1 MQKTNFKTRLLALL
15 TAVFMVVMCV
25 PFAAFAEVEGLKK
38 IVVSFYT
45 DGGVEAAYGYSL
57 EPNQDN
63 MIPNAFKTESGLD
76 DSKLDHWTYENGKA
90 DFAPSAIVTYADLAK
105 LVTAT
110 DSEGVGYINLAPV
123 FKTEKPATLQKIIVS
138 FNDAAGKEMAAGYTL
153 TAGDVNSIAGD
164 VYATV
169 CPEGKELD
177 YWTYAGKTFA
187 KGSDVSFEKLAA
199 IIGTDF
205 TSEGEA
211 YVNFVPEFKDK
222 AVEPT
227 PVTLKKI
234 VVAFKDAAG
243 KEMAAGYTLTAE
255 NNLNSIAG
263 DVYADACPAG
273 KELDYWTFSGK
284 KFAKGADVTFEQLA
298 AIIGT
303 NYTDEGVSYVT
314 FVPEFKDK
322 AVEPTPVTLK
332 KIVVSFNDANGKE
345 MAAGY
350 TLTAENNLNSI
361 AGDVYADAC
370 PAGKE
375 LDYWTFSG
383 KKFAKGAD
391 VTFEQLAA
399 IIGTNYTDEGVSY
412 VTFVPEF
419 KDKAVE
425 PTPVTLKKIVVSF
438 NDANG
443 KEMAAGYTLTAEN
456 NLNSIAGDVYA
467 DACPAGKELDYWT
480 FSGKT
485 FAKGADVTFEQLAA
499 IIGDNYTAEGVS
511 YVNFVPEFKNVAASL
526 TKIKMIF
533 TKADGATSVFATGEL
548 TAESEWY
555 VLPDA
560 AGVINLADGEKLT
573 GWTLF
578 QNGAKYAA
586 GEKVTFESLKE
597 LAGKNVD
604 NDGVAYLNFYAD
616 LKTDVELKNITIK
629 YVEDKDGAQEDV
641 AAPQNNFTAKD
652 EFTILTDNLYD
663 GKVPAG
669 KKLIGWQY
677 KNGGNTTNFVKGEH
691 VKFDTLKALL
701 NGNWDNEGN
710 AWVTLT
716 PVFQDVKSNNS
727 SSSSSSSSSN
737 KTTTASNEKQVVK
750 AAAAPANTTKVLPKT
765 GASNVAPLLGGSLAV
780 VALLM
785 GYGVYSLVLRKKD

>member
-15 TAVFMVVMCV
+15 TAAFMLVMCV
-25 PFAAFAEVEGLKK
+25 PFAAFAEDAKLAKAIIHYYNEDGNASVFANETVTDWTTLPTDSALVNFTLGEDEELVWKDDKGNTHAPSEKVTIDGLLAELAGTNINPEDGSCHINFYAIAQKKETPAPVELKTVNTHFNKDGSSATTLFADVAVTAELGWVDMPTTSSCVGLAADE
-38 IVVSFYT
+38 VVT
-45 DGGVEAAYGYSL
+45 G
-57 EPNQDN
+57 
-63 MIPNAFKTESGLD
+63 
-76 DSKLDHWTYENGKA
+76 WTVDNGK
-90 DFAPSAIVTYADLAK
+90 TYAAGSK
-105 LVTAT
+105 VT
-110 DSEGVGYINLAPV
+110 
-123 FKTEKPATLQKIIVS
+123 
-138 FNDAAGKEMAAGYTL
+138 
-153 TAGDVNSIAGD
+153 
-164 VYATV
+164 
-169 CPEGKELD
+169 
-177 YWTYAGKTFA
+177 
-187 KGSDVSFEKLAA
+187 FEELAA
-199 IIGTDF
+199 IVGKNIADDG
-205 TSEGEA
+205 SA
-211 YVNFVPEFKDK
+211 NVNFR
-222 AVEPT
+222 AVIEKKET
-227 PVTLKKI
+227 PAPVELKKVTTHFNKDGNSSTTLFADVAVTPELEWVDMPTTSACVGLAADE
-234 VVAFKDAAG
+234 VVTGWTTDNGKTYAAG
-243 KEMAAGYTLTAE
+243 SK
-255 NNLNSIAG
+255 
-263 DVYADACPAG
+263 
-273 KELDYWTFSGK
+273 
-284 KFAKGADVTFEQLA
+284 VTFEELA
-298 AIIGT
+298 AI
-303 NYTDEGVSYVT
+303 V
-314 FVPEFKDK
+314 
-322 AVEPTPVTLK
+322 
-332 KIVVSFNDANGKE
+332 
-345 MAAGY
+345 
-350 TLTAENNLNSI
+350 
-361 AGDVYADAC
+361 
-370 PAGKE
+370 
-375 LDYWTFSG
+375 
-383 KKFAKGAD
+383 
-391 VTFEQLAA
+391 
-399 IIGTNYTDEGVSY
+399 
-412 VTFVPEF
+412 
-419 KDKAVE
+419 
-425 PTPVTLKKIVVSF
+425 
-438 NDANG
+438 
-443 KEMAAGYTLTAEN
+443 
-456 NLNSIAGDVYA
+456 
-467 DACPAGKELDYWT
+467 
-480 FSGKT
+480 
-485 FAKGADVTFEQLAA
+485 
-499 IIGDNYTAEGVS
+499 GDNIAADGS
-511 YVNFVPEFKNVAASL
+511 ANVNFRAVIEKKTAL

-533 TKADGATSVFATGEL
+533 TKADGTTSVFATGEL

-785 GYGVYSLVLRKKD
+785 GYGVYGLVLRKKD

>member
-15 TAVFMVVMCV
+15 TAAFMLVMCV
-25 PFAAFAEVEGLKK
+25 PFAAFADDEVMTINYYVDNQPVGSDSFKK
-38 IVVSFYT
+38 EY
-45 DGGVEAAYGYSL
+45 
-57 EPNQDN
+57 
-63 MIPNAFKTESGLD
+63 ESWTLRDTFED
-76 DSKLDHWTYENGKA
+76 DSV
-90 DFAPSAIVTYADLAK
+90 I
-105 LVTAT
+105 
-110 DSEGVGYINLAPV
+110 
-123 FKTEKPATLQKIIVS
+123 
-138 FNDAAGKEMAAGYTL
+138 
-153 TAGDVNSIAGD
+153 
-164 VYATV
+164 
-169 CPEGKELD
+169 PEGKELTGWVPLG
-177 YWTYAGKTFA
+177 Y
-187 KGSDVSFEKLAA
+187 SD
-199 IIGTDF
+199 
-205 TSEGEA
+205 
-211 YVNFVPEFKDK
+211 
-222 AVEPT
+222 
-227 PVTLKKI
+227 VTLKLHTNYSWDELSKYAQGGTLTLDPVFEAPKPATKPVYVSYILESGEPLDAEIEKI
-234 VVAFKDAAG
+234 ELEADATTFSTSLL
-243 KEMAAGYTLTAE
+243 KKVPAGYELCET
-255 NNLNSIAG
+255 G
-263 DVYADACPAG
+263 DVY
-273 KELDYWTFSGK
+273 
-284 KFAKGADVTFEQLA
+284 
-298 AIIGT
+298 IGT
-303 NYTDEGVSYVT
+303 NDTVNVKVREIKKPAKVVYVSYILENGEPLANAIEKIELENGATT
-314 FVPEFKDK
+314 FS
-322 AVEPTPVTLK
+322 TSLLK
-332 KIVVSFNDANGKE
+332 KVP
-345 MAAGY
+345 AGY
-350 TLTAENNLNSI
+350 ELCET
-361 AGDVYADAC
+361 GDVY
-370 PAGKE
+370 
-375 LDYWTFSG
+375 
-383 KKFAKGAD
+383 
-391 VTFEQLAA
+391 
-399 IIGTNYTDEGVSY
+399 IGTNDTVNVKVREIKKPAKVVYVSY
-412 VTFVPEF
+412 ILENGEPLANAIEKIELENGATTFNTSVLKEVP
-419 KDKAVE
+419 
-425 PTPVTLKKIVVSF
+425 
-438 NDANG
+438 
-443 KEMAAGYTLTAEN
+443 AGYELCET
-456 NLNSIAGDVYA
+456 GDVY
-467 DACPAGKELDYWT
+467 
-480 FSGKT
+480 
-485 FAKGADVTFEQLAA
+485 
-499 IIGDNYTAEGVS
+499 IGENDT
-511 YVNFVPEFKNVAASL
+511 VNVKVREVKKPEVSL

-737 KTTTASNEKQVVK
+737 KTTTASNQKQVVK

>member
-15 TAVFMVVMCV
+15 TAAFMLVMCV
-25 PFAAFAEVEGLKK
+25 PFAAFADDEVMTINYYVDNQPVGSDSFKK
-38 IVVSFYT
+38 EYESWTLRDSF
-45 DGGVEAAYGYSL
+45 E
-57 EPNQDN
+57 
-63 MIPNAFKTESGLD
+63 D
-76 DSKLDHWTYENGKA
+76 DSV
-90 DFAPSAIVTYADLAK
+90 I
-105 LVTAT
+105 
-110 DSEGVGYINLAPV
+110 
-123 FKTEKPATLQKIIVS
+123 
-138 FNDAAGKEMAAGYTL
+138 
-153 TAGDVNSIAGD
+153 
-164 VYATV
+164 
-169 CPEGKELD
+169 PEGKELTG
-177 YWTYAGKTFA
+177 WVPLGH
-187 KGSDVSFEKLAA
+187 SD
-199 IIGTDF
+199 
-205 TSEGEA
+205 
-211 YVNFVPEFKDK
+211 
-222 AVEPT
+222 
-227 PVTLKKI
+227 VTLKLHTNYSWDELSKYAQGGTLTLDPVFEAPKPATKPVYVSYILESGEPLDAEIEKI
-234 VVAFKDAAG
+234 EVAASATTFSTSLLK
-243 KEMAAGYTLTAE
+243 KVPAGYELCET
-255 NNLNSIAG
+255 G
-263 DVYADACPAG
+263 DVY
-273 KELDYWTFSGK
+273 
-284 KFAKGADVTFEQLA
+284 
-298 AIIGT
+298 IGT
-303 NYTDEGVSYVT
+303 NDTVNVKVREAKKPAKVVYVSYILESGEPLANAIEKIELENGATT
-314 FVPEFKDK
+314 FS
-322 AVEPTPVTLK
+322 TSLLK
-332 KIVVSFNDANGKE
+332 KVP
-345 MAAGY
+345 AGY
-350 TLTAENNLNSI
+350 ELCET
-361 AGDVYADAC
+361 GDVY
-370 PAGKE
+370 
-375 LDYWTFSG
+375 
-383 KKFAKGAD
+383 
-391 VTFEQLAA
+391 
-399 IIGTNYTDEGVSY
+399 IGTNDTVNVKVREAKKPAKVVYVSY
-412 VTFVPEF
+412 ILESGEPLANAIEKIELENGATTFS
-419 KDKAVE
+419 
-425 PTPVTLKKIVVSF
+425 TSLLKKVP
-438 NDANG
+438 
-443 KEMAAGYTLTAEN
+443 AGYELCEV
-456 NLNSIAGDVYA
+456 GDVYIGTN
-467 DACPAGKELDYWT
+467 DTVNVKVRE
-480 FSGKT
+480 
-485 FAKGADVTFEQLAA
+485 AKK
-499 IIGDNYTAEGVS
+499 
-511 YVNFVPEFKNVAASL
+511 PEVSL

-548 TAESEWY
+548 TADSEWY

-716 PVFQDVKSNNS
+716 PVFQDVKSDNN

>member
-15 TAVFMVVMCV
+15 TAAFMLVMCV
-25 PFAAFAEVEGLKK
+25 PFAAFADDEVMTINYYVDNQPVGSDSFKK
-38 IVVSFYT
+38 EY
-45 DGGVEAAYGYSL
+45 
-57 EPNQDN
+57 
-63 MIPNAFKTESGLD
+63 ESWTLRDTFED
-76 DSKLDHWTYENGKA
+76 DSV
-90 DFAPSAIVTYADLAK
+90 I
-105 LVTAT
+105 
-110 DSEGVGYINLAPV
+110 
-123 FKTEKPATLQKIIVS
+123 
-138 FNDAAGKEMAAGYTL
+138 
-153 TAGDVNSIAGD
+153 
-164 VYATV
+164 
-169 CPEGKELD
+169 PEGKELTG
-177 YWTYAGKTFA
+177 WVPLGH
-187 KGSDVSFEKLAA
+187 SD
-199 IIGTDF
+199 
-205 TSEGEA
+205 
-211 YVNFVPEFKDK
+211 
-222 AVEPT
+222 
-227 PVTLKKI
+227 VTLKLHTNYSWDELSKYAQGGTLTLDPVFEAPKPATKPVYVSYILESGEPLDAEIEKI
-234 VVAFKDAAG
+234 ELEADATTFSTSLL
-243 KEMAAGYTLTAE
+243 KKVPAGYELCET
-255 NNLNSIAG
+255 G
-263 DVYADACPAG
+263 DVYIGTSDTVNVKVREAKKTVFVSYILESGEPLANAIEQIELAAGATTFSTSLLKKVPAG
-273 KELDYWTFSGK
+273 YELCETG
-284 KFAKGADVTFEQLA
+284 DVY
-298 AIIGT
+298 IGT
-303 NYTDEGVSYVT
+303 NDTVNVKVREAKKPAKVVYVSYILESGEPLANAIEKIELENGATT
-314 FVPEFKDK
+314 FS
-322 AVEPTPVTLK
+322 TSLLK
-332 KIVVSFNDANGKE
+332 KVP
-345 MAAGY
+345 AGY
-350 TLTAENNLNSI
+350 ELCET
-361 AGDVYADAC
+361 GDVY
-370 PAGKE
+370 
-375 LDYWTFSG
+375 
-383 KKFAKGAD
+383 
-391 VTFEQLAA
+391 
-399 IIGTNYTDEGVSY
+399 IGTNDTVNVKVREAKKPAKVVYVSY
-412 VTFVPEF
+412 ILESGEPLANAIEKIELENGATTFNTSVLKEVP
-419 KDKAVE
+419 
-425 PTPVTLKKIVVSF
+425 
-438 NDANG
+438 
-443 KEMAAGYTLTAEN
+443 AGYELCET
-456 NLNSIAGDVYA
+456 GDVY
-467 DACPAGKELDYWT
+467 
-480 FSGKT
+480 
-485 FAKGADVTFEQLAA
+485 
-499 IIGDNYTAEGVS
+499 IGENDT
-511 YVNFVPEFKNVAASL
+511 VNVKVREVKKPEVSL

-629 YVEDKDGAQEDV
+629 YVEDKDGAQKDV

-727 SSSSSSSSSN
+727 SSSSASSSSN
-737 KTTTASNEKQVVK
+737 KTTTASSKAEQKVVK